1 MRAKRF
7 RNAAVIKAYEEI
19 GSPKQ
24 VAETFGIT
32 IARVNQILAEADTA
46 EDPMDNMT
54 GEDLRYIRDGILDM
68 GTERFARLVG
78 ASSGSTIR
86 GWETQDRLPRYV
98 AIIAFLIENSLE
110 ARRLLIKKRLGV

>member
-1 MRAKRF
+1 MRAKQD
-7 RNAAVIKAYEEI
+7 RNAAVIKAYEET

-46 EDPMDNMT
+46 EDPMDTMT
-54 GEDLRYIRDGILDM
+54 GEDLKTLRKKILGM
-68 GTERFARLVG
+68 GSERFARLVG

-86 GWETQDRLPRYV
+86 DWETKGYIPRYT